1 MAKLISFIV
10 FLIFAFVGTFYVVVP
25 WVTQFMQSE
34 SADTMFALFSSSEEE
49 DGIDRSDLAVDKCR
63 QFVRAESE
71 NPTAA
76 DVPGQNHQTR
86 YLKDGVYAVR
96 RYAASDA
103 GGGERDVYHCIV
115 RYTVGSDGG
124 EGEWALVSLKL
135 GEK

>member
-10 FLIFAFVGTFYVVVP
+10 FLILAFVVTFFVVVP

-34 SADTMFALFSSSEEE
+34 SADTMFALFSSPEEE
-49 DGIDRSDLAVDKCR
+49 DGIDRSDLAVDRCR

-86 YLKDGVYAVR
+86 YLRDGVYAVR
-96 RYAASDA
+96 RYATGDA
-103 GGGERDVYHCIV
+103 GGGERDIYHCIV
-115 RYTVGSDGG
+115 RYTASSDGG